1 MKHLLAILLLTA
13 QMAFS
18 QEASIE
24 NISRNFHSMLIKNDT
39 NLTNILDDKVSYG
52 HSNGWVETK
61 QDIIRNLSSG
71 QMKYVDIRE
80 DSVTTSMDNDLAQI
94 RFVAML
100 TYALDGKETT
110 IRLKVLEVWR
120 NKQGNWLLY
129 GRQATRN

>member
-1 MKHLLAILLLTA
+1 MKHLLAILLLTS

-18 QEASIE
+18 QESAIE
-24 NISRNFHSMLIKNDT
+24 NISRNFHSMLVKNDT
-39 NLTNILDDKVSYG
+39 NLANILDDKVSYG

-71 QMKYVDIRE
+71 QMKYVDIKE

-120 NKQGNWLLY
+120 NKKGNWLLY
-129 GRQATRN
+129 ARQATRN

>member
-1 MKHLLAILLLTA
+1 MKHLLAILLLTS

-18 QEASIE
+18 QESAIE
-24 NISRNFHSMLIKNDT
+24 NISRNFHSMLVKNDT
-39 NLTNILDDKVSYG
+39 NLANILDDKVSYG

-61 QDIIRNLSSG
+61 QDIIRNLSYG
-71 QMKYVDIRE
+71 QMKYVDIKE

-120 NKQGNWLLY
+120 NKKGNWLLY
-129 GRQATRN
+129 ARQATRN

>member
-1 MKHLLAILLLTA
+1 MKHLLAILLLTS
-13 QMAFS
+13 QIAFS
-18 QEASIE
+18 QESAIE
-24 NISRNFHSMLIKNDT
+24 NISRNFHSMLVKNDT
-39 NLTNILDDKVSYG
+39 NLANILDDKVSYG

-71 QMKYVDIRE
+71 QMKYVDIKE
-80 DSVTTSMDNDLAQI
+80 DSVITSMDNDLAQI

-120 NKQGNWLLY
+120 NKKGNWLLY
-129 GRQATRN
+129 ARQATRN

>member
-18 QEASIE
+18 QESAIE

-39 NLTNILDDKVSYG
+39 NLANILDDKVSYG

-71 QMKYVDIRE
+71 QMKYVNIKE

-129 GRQATRN
+129 ARQATRN

>member
-18 QEASIE
+18 QESAIE

-39 NLTNILDDKVSYG
+39 NLANILDDKVSYG

-129 GRQATRN
+129 ARQATRN

>member
-1 MKHLLAILLLTA
+1 MKHLLAILLLTS

-18 QEASIE
+18 QKSAIE
-24 NISRNFHSMLIKNDT
+24 NISRNFHSMLVKNDT
-39 NLTNILDDKVSYG
+39 NLANILDDKVSYG

-71 QMKYVDIRE
+71 QMKYVDIKE

-120 NKQGNWLLY
+120 NKKGNWLLY
-129 GRQATRN
+129 ARQATRN